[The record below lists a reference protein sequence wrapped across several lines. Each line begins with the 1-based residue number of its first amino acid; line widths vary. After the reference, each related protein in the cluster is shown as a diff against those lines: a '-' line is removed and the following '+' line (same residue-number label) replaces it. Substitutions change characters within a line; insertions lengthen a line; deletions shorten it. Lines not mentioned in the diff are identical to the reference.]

1 MCGIVGYVGKKQAV
15 PFLITGLKQLEYRGY
30 DSAGIAVL
38 DAKNKI
44 KTVKKVGKVNILSRS
59 VKGVEGVCGIG
70 HTRWATHGI
79 PCKENAHPHRCGK
92 FALVHNGIVENYLSL
107 KTELINTGRRFLS
120 ETDTEVIVQ
129 LLDYYY
135 DGDFLGTVKKV
146 LDVISGSYALAILC
160 EDYPDKIIVARR
172 FSPLIVG
179 FGEGENY
186 IASDIPAVASY
197 TRKVCVMQDNEI
209 AEVTSDEI
217 KFYDNNLNKIEKVAE
232 YADIQPNSLDVN
244 GYDSY
249 MRKEIDEIPMAIRNT
264 VSNYLFNTD
273 KSRFEAMINRS
284 DRIVF
289 VACGTAY
296 HSSIVAKYVV
306 EKFARVPVECEVASE
321 FRYRDPILNDRTLV
335 IVISQSGETA
345 DTIAAARLAKEKGA
359 NLVAVTNVKF
369 SSITMVADVI
379 FYTLAGTEIGV
390 AATKSYNSQLA
401 ILYLM
406 AFTVANVKN
415 GFVADKYIEE
425 LKAIPEKAEK
435 ILRETGDDLKQIA
448 SRFSDK
454 SSIFFIGRNLDYAIS
469 LEGSLKLKEI
479 SYIHSEGYAAG
490 ELKHGTLAL
499 IDENALVI
507 AIITQS
513 QLAEKTENAINQVA
527 SRGATVVV
535 LSNDDKFSSFA
546 YRRENNV
553 DYAFV
558 IPETDELFSPL
569 LSVIPLQLFAYY
581 MALARGCDPDKPRNL
596 AKSVTVE

>member
-1 MCGIVGYVGKKQAV
+1 MCGIVGYVGKKQAT
-15 PFLITGLKQLEYRGY
+15 PFLIAGLKQLEYRGY
-30 DSAGIAVL
+30 DSAGIAVS
-38 DAKNKI
+38 DSKNKI
-44 KTVKKVGKVNILSRS
+44 KTVKKAGKVNVLADS
-59 VKGVEGVCGIG
+59 VKDVKGTCGIG
-70 HTRWATHGI
+70 HTRWATHGV
-79 PCKENAHPHRCGK
+79 PCEENAHPHGCGK
-92 FALVHNGIVENYLSL
+92 FALVHNGIIENYLPL
-107 KTELINTGRRFLS
+107 KNDLISKGGKFLS
-120 ETDTEVIVQ
+120 ETDTEVVVR
-129 LLDYYY
+129 LLDCYY
-135 DGDFLGTVKKV
+135 DGDFLRTVKKV
-146 LDVISGSYALAILC
+146 TDMLTGSYALAVLC
-160 EDYPDKIIVARR
+160 EDYPNKIIVARR
-172 FSPLIVG
+172 FSPLIIG

-197 TRKVCVMQDNEI
+197 TKKVCVMQDNEI
-209 AEVTSDEI
+209 AEVTCDGV
-217 KFYDNNLNKIEKVAE
+217 KFYDNNLNEIEKVAE
-232 YADIQPNSLDVN
+232 YADIQSNSLDVN
-244 GYDSY
+244 GYSSY

-273 KSRFEAMINRS
+273 KTLFEEMIKKC

-296 HSSIVAKYVV
+296 HSSIVAKYVI

-321 FRYRDPILNDRTLV
+321 FRYRDPIVNEKTLV

-345 DTIAAARLAKEKGA
+345 DTIAAARLAKQKGA
-359 NLVAVTNVKF
+359 SLVAVTNVKL
-369 SSITMVADVI
+369 SSVTTIADFV

-425 LKAIPEKAEK
+425 LKEIPEKAEK
-435 ILRETGDDLKQIA
+435 LLKETDDDLKQVA
-448 SRFSDK
+448 ERFSNK

-499 IDENALVI
+499 IDDNSLVI

-513 QLAEKTENAINQVA
+513 RLAEKTENAINQVA

-535 LSNDDKFSSFA
+535 LSNDEKFSSA
-546 YRRENNV
+546 SYREENNV
-553 DYAFV
+553 DYAFL

-581 MALARGCDPDKPRNL
+581 MSLARGCDPDKPRNL